1 MKVSFLS
8 DWPVTCFQLYDIV
21 GCLIIIYVTR
31 LTDGLTGGFMNFLKF
46 MGYSLRLLVPPV
58 NFLIFI
64 ETLIPSP
71 RGYFKFCQD
80 WFHRK
85 GLRFHDPGHR
95 RVVAGPPGDL
105 HNRAAFPIPYLLL
118 HQRSWSTARGRFQH
132 WQ

>member
-8 DWPVTCFQLYDIV
+8 DCPVS
-21 GCLIIIYVTR
+21 CLIIIYVTR
-31 LTDGLTGGFMNFLKF
+31 LTDGLTCA
-46 MGYSLRLLVPPV
+46 PV

-95 RVVAGPPGDL
+95 RVVPGPPGDA

-118 HQRSWSTARGRFQH
+118 HKRTWSTARGRFRS
-132 WQ
+132 